1 MYDLEIGTSVTLSTS
16 TRKNGIFA
24 GAKGIVVAFGEYGGY
39 FLSIRGKIIKFH
51 PSQIDF
57 AENNQ

>member
-1 MYDLEIGTSVTLSTS
+1 MYDLKVGTLVTLSKS

-24 GAKGIVVAFGEYGGY
+24 GEQAIVVAPDEYSGY

-51 PSQIDF
+51 PCQIDF
-57 AENNQ
+57 AEGD

>member
-1 MYDLEIGTSVTLSTS
+1 MYDLEVGTLVTLSSS

-24 GAKGIVVAFGEYGGY
+24 GAKGIIVAFDEYGGY

-57 AENNQ
+57 VEGE